1 MMPLSFAPLQGFYQL
16 YSLIFVLFASWMFPA
31 KATAQIGGEGVFQV
45 LRMSP
50 SARVTALGGE
60 QPAIM
65 GRDLGLTY
73 QNPALLDE
81 THEGRIS
88 LNAVDYLADIGY
100 GYFAYADSLKG
111 LGRVQFGINYI
122 NYGDFTAAD
131 AFGNATGSFSAGEYL
146 LHFGKM
152 IMVDSFRFGANL
164 KLVFSSLENY
174 NAGGMA
180 VDLTAARTWKQDRVV
195 ASLLVRNLGA
205 QLWSYAGE
213 REPLPLDVQLAGSVK
228 LDKAPFRFGMVLHHL
243 HQPELAADPPE
254 TDDGGAFGFTQ
265 EDDSPNFGDQV
276 LHHIILNTEILLS
289 EHFHLRGGY
298 NFMRRRELALDDA
311 PGGIGF
317 SWGLGFRV
325 NRFHLSYGRAA
336 YHAASSLNHF
346 SITTQLAD
354 WRRDAGAAQS
364 SAP

>member
-1 MMPLSFAPLQGFYQL
+1 MPLLPPLSRLKPLTHALLWLLLVGCIAPV
-16 YSLIFVLFASWMFPA
+16 SLH
-31 KATAQIGGEGVFQV
+31 AQIGGEGVFQV

-60 QPAIM
+60 QPAVI
-65 GRDLGLTY
+65 GRDLGFTY
-73 QNPALLDE
+73 QNPALLNE
-81 THEGRIS
+81 AHEARIS

-131 AFGNATGSFSAGEYL
+131 AFGNTTGNFSAGEYL
-146 LHFGKM
+146 LHAGKM
-152 IMVDSFRFGANL
+152 VQLDSFRFGANL

-180 VDLTAARTWKQDRVV
+180 VDLTAARTWNQDRVV
-195 ASLLVRNLGA
+195 ASLLVRNLGT
-205 QLWSYAGE
+205 QLWSYAGV

-228 LDKAPFRFGMVLHHL
+228 LARAPFRFGMVLHHL

-265 EDDSPNFGDQV
+265 QDDSPNFGDQV
-276 LHHIILNTEILLS
+276 LQHIIFSTEILLS
-289 EHFHLRGGY
+289 ENFHLRGGY
-298 NFMRRRELALDDA
+298 NFMRRQEMALDNA

-317 SWGLGFRV
+317 SWGLGFRI
-325 NRFHLSYGRAA
+325 NRFHVSYGRAA
-336 YHAASSLNHF
+336 YHAATSLNHL

-354 WRRDAGAAQS
+354 WRNDAGATKP
-364 SAP
+364 SAL